1 MTTHLTWPAP
11 VPLLR
16 GKHGYIFNSSYQKPF
31 LSSFLYAHTVI
42 SLCIHVHENS
52 FFPCHLLF
60 LLHHKVSGQSSRRYN
75 NGVKQNRAKLEV
87 FRFSVGNFS
96 PYNRLH
102 HLSTAHSCLYQHL
115 NYMISQFTYKSLEI
129 WIQRV
134 KYQYVLRTQDYL
146 N

>member
-1 MTTHLTWPAP
+1 MTTHLTLPAP

-16 GKHGYIFNSSYQKPF
+16 GKHGYIFNSYYQKPF
-31 LSSFLYAHTVI
+31 LSSFFYAHTVI
-42 SLCIHVHENS
+42 YSVNTCAPKFL
-52 FFPCHLLF
+52 FFFCHLLF
-60 LLHHKVSGQSSRRYN
+60 LIHHKVSGQSSRRYN

-115 NYMISQFTYKSLEI
+115 NYMISQFSYKNLEI
-129 WIQRV
+129 
-134 KYQYVLRTQDYL
+134 
-146 N
+146 